1 MFLNGINT
9 RLGIRIGDRY
19 TLVCQYAFTKFIP
32 LLARSHCLLYGK
44 VGRCRG

>member
-9 RLGIRIGDRY
+9 RLSIGSCYRY

-32 LLARSHCLLYGK
+32 FLARGHCLLYGK
-44 VGRCRG
+44 IGRCRS